1 MIRRILTLIFV
12 AAAAAAFAASSE
24 NASDRVTVGAERT
37 DVYTPML
44 SGKRVALFSNHTGIV
59 PDGRHTLD
67 VMLDAGIDV
76 RLLFAPEHGFRG
88 TADAGAKVSDAT
100 DKRTGLPVRSLYGA
114 GRAKALSKAS
124 LDSIDVIVCD
134 IQDVGLRYYTYY
146 ITMAELMEASAAY
159 GKEFVVLDRPNP
171 NGMTVDGPVLDMA
184 YRSGVGRFPM
194 PTMHGL
200 TLGEMARMAVGEGWI
215 KGAGKLRL
223 HVVPCLGYTHAT
235 RYRLPVAPSPNLK
248 DMKAVYLYGS
258 TCYFEGTPVSLGRG
272 TDMPFTVYGHPDM
285 KGPFS
290 FTPRSVKGA
299 MNPPQKGRVCHGR
312 DLRTLDDEE
321 IIARGVDFS
330 YVIDAYRSL
339 GIGEEFFTRMFDLLA
354 GNGEIRRMIMDG
366 DTPDEIRQSWAD
378 DVEAFRERR
387 TPYLLYPE

>member
-1 MIRRILTLIFV
+1 MIIRLICFLFV
-12 AAAAAAFAASSE
+12 AIIIPMQAVACRADAPG
-24 NASDRVTVGAERT
+24 VTVGAERS
-37 DVYTPML
+37 DVYGSML
-44 SGKRVALFSNHTGIV
+44 RGKRVALFSNHTGIV

-88 TADAGAKVSDAT
+88 TADAGAKVNDAT
-100 DKRTGLPVRSLYGA
+100 DKRTGLPICSLYGV
-114 GRAKALSKAS
+114 GRAKALSKAA

-146 ITMAELMEASAAY
+146 ITMAELMEAAAAY

-200 TLGEMARMAVGEGWI
+200 TLGEMARMAVGERWI
-215 KGAGKLRL
+215 KGGERL
-223 HVVPCLGYTHAT
+223 HLEVVPCLGYTHST

-272 TDMPFTVYGHPDM
+272 TEMPFTVYGHPDM
-285 KGPFS
+285 IGAFS
-290 FTPRSVKGA
+290 FTPRSMKGA
-299 MNPPQKGRVCHGR
+299 LNPPQKGRLCHGR
-312 DLRTLDDEE
+312 DLRTLTDEE
-321 IIARGVDFS
+321 IIVRGVDFS

-339 GIGEEFFTRMFDLLA
+339 GIGEKFFTRMFDLLA
-354 GNGEIRRMIMDG
+354 GNGEIRRMIIDG
-366 DTPDEIRQSWAD
+366 DTPEEIRQSWAD
-378 DVEAFRERR
+378 DVEAFREKRK
-387 TPYLLYPE
+387 PYLLYPD

>member
-100 DKRTGLPVRSLYGA
+100 DKHTGLPVRSLYGA
-114 GRAKALSKAS
+114 GRSRALSKAS

-146 ITMAELMEASAAY
+146 ITMAELMEAAAAY

-171 NGMTVDGPVLDMA
+171 NGMTVDGPALDMA

-200 TLGEMARMAVGEGWI
+200 TLGEMARMAVGEVWI

-258 TCYFEGTPVSLGRG
+258 TCYCEGTPVSLGRG

-299 MNPPQKGRVCHGR
+299 MNPPQKGRECHGR

-387 TPYLLYPE
+387 KPYLLYPE

>member
-1 MIRRILTLIFV
+1 MD
-12 AAAAAAFAASSE
+12 SE
-24 NASDRVTVGAERT
+24 A
-37 DVYTPML
+37 
-44 SGKRVALFSNHTGIV
+44 
-59 PDGRHTLD
+59 
-67 VMLDAGIDV
+67 
-76 RLLFAPEHGFRG
+76 
-88 TADAGAKVSDAT
+88 
-100 DKRTGLPVRSLYGA
+100 LPVRSLYGA
-114 GRAKALSKAS
+114 GRARALSKAS

-146 ITMAELMEASAAY
+146 ITMAELMEAAAAY
-159 GKEFVVLDRPNP
+159 SKEFVVLDRPNP

-223 HVVPCLGYTHAT
+223 HVVACLGYTHAT

-285 KGPFS
+285 NGPFS

-312 DLRTLDDEE
+312 DLRSLDDEE

-330 YVIDAYRSL
+330 YVVDAYRSL
-339 GIGEEFFTRMFDLLA
+339 GIGEKFFTRMFDLLA

-366 DTPDEIRQSWAD
+366 DTPEEIRQSWAD

-387 TPYLLYPE
+387 KPYLLYPE